1 MKTEMKPK
9 PKRPTPRQER
19 FARLVASGEVTQEEA
34 YIECYPTAAKW
45 KPASVRCK
53 ASVLANNVNIRK
65 TIEEIRAA
73 ANRVSRMKLERAQS
87 ILSARIEALAAE
99 ANLATTGDLC
109 RAVDSLARISGWNQ
123 PDAVAVAAV
132 VLTPEERARR
142 FRETMGWPEPTEDA
156 AP

>member
-1 MKTEMKPK
+1 MT
-9 PKRPTPRQER
+9 PTQER
-19 FARLVASGEVTQEEA
+19 FARLIASGEVTKEA
-34 YIECYPTAAKW
+34 AYLECYPSAKKW
-45 KPASVRCK
+45 KPASVRREATRLSK
-53 ASVLANNVNIRK
+53 NPNILPLVA
-65 TIEEIRAA
+65 EIREA

-123 PDAVAVAAV
+123 NEAVAVAAV

>member
-1 MKTEMKPK
+1 MD
-9 PKRPTPRQER
+9 
-19 FARLVASGEVTQEEA
+19 
-34 YIECYPTAAKW
+34 CYPSSRKW
-45 KPASVRCK
+45 KPDAVRREASRL
-53 ASVLANNVNIRK
+53 SHNPHILPVLAK
-65 TIEEIRAA
+65 IRAE

-99 ANLATTGDLC
+99 ANLSTTGDLC

-142 FRETMGWPEPTEDA
+142 WREMVGLPEPEQQGDKNG
-156 AP
+156 

>member
-1 MKTEMKPK
+1 MKPETKPK
-9 PKRPTPRQER
+9 PKRKPTPRQER
-19 FARLVASGEVTQEEA
+19 FARLVASGEVTQEDA
-34 YIECYPTAAKW
+34 YMDCYPAARKW
-45 KPASVRCK
+45 KPDAVRREASR
-53 ASVLANNVNIRK
+53 LAHNPHISP
-65 TIEEIRAA
+65 TIAEIRAA

-132 VLTPEERARR
+132 QIVTPEERARR
-142 FRETMGWPEPTEDA
+142 IREALGIPEEVEA
-156 AP
+156 

>member
-1 MKTEMKPK
+1 MKTETKPK

-34 YIECYPTAAKW
+34 YIDCYPTAAKW
-45 KPASVRCK
+45 KPAIVRSK
-53 ASVLANNVNIRK
+53 ASHLANNGNIRA
-65 TIEEIRAA
+65 TIAEIRAA

-132 VLTPEERARR
+132 QIVTPEERARR
-142 FRETMGWPEPTEDA
+142 IREALGIPEEA
-156 AP
+156 EG

>member
-1 MKTEMKPK
+1 MKTETKPK

-45 KPASVRCK
+45 KPDAVRRE
-53 ASVLANNVNIRK
+53 ATRLAHNPHILPLLA
-65 TIEEIRAA
+65 EIRAA

-132 VLTPEERARR
+132 QIVTPEERARR
-142 FRETMGWPEPTEDA
+142 IREALGIPEEA
-156 AP
+156 EG

>member
-1 MKTEMKPK
+1 MKTETKPK

-34 YIECYPTAAKW
+34 YIECYPTARKW
-45 KPASVRCK
+45 KPAIVRSK
-53 ASVLANNVNIRK
+53 ASHLANNGNILA
-65 TIEEIRAA
+65 TIAEIRAA

-132 VLTPEERARR
+132 QIVTPEERARR
-142 FRETMGWPEPTEDA
+142 IREALGIPEEA
-156 AP
+156 EG

>member
-1 MKTEMKPK
+1 MKPK

-34 YIECYPTAAKW
+34 FLECYPNARKW
-45 KPASVRCK
+45 KPGSIRRE
-53 ASVLANNVNIRK
+53 ASVLAKTPNISQ
-65 TIEEIRAA
+65 TISEIRAA

-132 VLTPEERARR
+132 QIVTPEERARR
-142 FRETMGWPEPTEDA
+142 IREALGIPEEA
-156 AP
+156 EG

>member
-1 MKTEMKPK
+1 MT
-9 PKRPTPRQER
+9 PTQER
-19 FARLVASGEVTQEEA
+19 FARLIASGEVTKEA
-34 YIECYPTAAKW
+34 AYLECYPSAKKW
-45 KPASVRCK
+45 KPASVRREATRLSK
-53 ASVLANNVNIRK
+53 NPNILPLVA
-65 TIEEIRAA
+65 EIREA

-123 PDAVAVAAV
+123 NEAVAVAAV

-142 FRETMGWPEPTEDA
+142 FREIIGLPEPEEGGA
-156 AP
+156 E